1 MITTYRSLLYEV
13 EDGVATVTLNR
24 PEELNAI
31 DANMREDFARLS
43 EALTT
48 ARDVRVVIF
57 TGSGRAFSSGG
68 SVSHF
73 EKDWN
78 TDAFRAESHRLSS
91 FFTSL
96 EMLEKPVIAALNG
109 IATGAGLQLAMACD
123 LRIAAETARLGFREH
138 WLGLIPGHGG
148 ATRLVKL
155 IGLSR
160 AKEIYF
166 AGDLLDAREAH
177 RLGLV
182 NRLVLEGKAVA
193 EAKRVARDLARRA
206 PHAIG
211 LTKQLLNAAVDVDL
225 QRGLQLEALA
235 QSIAIKTDD
244 HREGVSA
251 FREKRSPKFE
261 GK

>member
-1 MITTYRSLLYEV
+1 MTYRSLLYEV
-13 EDGVATVTLNR
+13 DDGVATVTLNR
-24 PEELNAI
+24 PDELNAI
-31 DANMREDFARLS
+31 DANMREDFGRLG
-43 EALTT
+43 EAL
-48 ARDVRVVIF
+48 ASAADVRVVIF
-57 TGSGRAFSSGG
+57 TGAGRAFSSGG

-73 EKDWN
+73 EKDWS
-78 TDAFRAESHRLSS
+78 TDEFRAQSHRLSA
-91 FFTSL
+91 FFSGL
-96 EMLEKPVIAALNG
+96 ELLEKPVIAALNG

-123 LRIAAETARLGFREH
+123 LRVAAETARLGFREH
-138 WLGLIPGHGG
+138 WLGLVPGHGG

-166 AGDLLDAREAH
+166 AGDLVDAREAH

-182 NRLVLEGKAVA
+182 NRLVPEGKALS
-193 EAKRVARDLARRA
+193 EAKRVARDLSRRA

-211 LTKQLLNAAVDVDL
+211 LTKQLLNAAADVDL

-244 HREGVSA
+244 HKEGVLA
-251 FREKRSPKFE
+251 FRQKRSPKFE

>member
-1 MITTYRSLLYEV
+1 MITTYRSLLFEV
-13 EDGVATVTLNR
+13 EEGVATVTLHR

-31 DANMREDFARLS
+31 DGNMRDDFARLS
-43 EALTT
+43 DALT
-48 ARDVRVVIF
+48 AASDIRVVIF
-57 TGSGRAFSSGG
+57 TGAGRAFSSGG

-78 TDAFRAESHRLSS
+78 TDEFRAQSHRLSA
-91 FFTSL
+91 FFNSL
-96 EMLEKPVIAALNG
+96 EMLEKPVIAAMNG

-123 LRIAAETARLGFREH
+123 LRIAAETARIGFREH

-166 AGDLLDAREAH
+166 SGDLLDAREAH

-182 NRLVLEGKAVA
+182 NRVVVEGKAVA
-193 EAKRVARDLARRA
+193 ESKRIARDLARRA

-211 LTKQLLNAAVDVDL
+211 LTKQLLNAAVDLDL
-225 QRGLQLEALA
+225 HRGLQLEALA
-235 QSIAIKTDD
+235 QSIAIKTSD
-244 HREGVSA
+244 HKEGVTA

>member
-1 MITTYRSLLYEV
+1 MTYRSLQYELD
-13 EDGVATVTLNR
+13 EGVATVTLNR

-31 DANMREDFARLS
+31 DGNMREDFARLGEVLATS
-43 EALTT
+43 S
-48 ARDVRVVIF
+48 DVRVVIF
-57 TGSGRAFSSGG
+57 TGAGRAFSSGG

-78 TDAFRAESHRLSS
+78 TNQFRAESHRLSA
-91 FFTSL
+91 FFNGL
-96 EMLEKPVIAALNG
+96 EMLEKPVIAAVNG
-109 IATGAGLQLAMACD
+109 VATGAGLQLAMACD

-138 WLGLIPGHGG
+138 WLGLVPGHGG

-166 AGDLLDAREAH
+166 SGDLLDAREAH

-182 NRLVLEGKAVA
+182 NRLVVEGKALS

-211 LTKQLLNAAVDVDL
+211 LTKQLLNAAVDLDL
-225 QRGLQLEALA
+225 QRGIQLEALA

>member
-1 MITTYRSLLYEV
+1 MTYRSLQYEV
-13 EDGVATVTLNR
+13 EEGVATVTLNR

-31 DANMREDFARLS
+31 DGNMREDFTRLGEVLPTS
-43 EALTT
+43 S
-48 ARDVRVVIF
+48 DVRVVIF
-57 TGSGRAFSSGG
+57 TGAGRAFSSGG

-78 TDAFRAESHRLSS
+78 TTDFRAQSHRLSA
-91 FFTSL
+91 FFSGL
-96 EMLEKPVIAALNG
+96 EMLEKPVIAAING
-109 IATGAGLQLAMACD
+109 VATGAGLQLAMACD

-138 WLGLIPGHGG
+138 WLGLVPGHGG

-182 NRLVLEGKAVA
+182 NRLVVEGKALS

-211 LTKQLLNAAVDVDL
+211 LTKQLLNAAVDLDL
-225 QRGLQLEALA
+225 QRGIQLESLA

-251 FREKRSPKFE
+251 FRDKRSPKFE